1 MCVSKSTEAHKKDP
15 TRFKLIINYGYDE
28 EYYEKLSKEQNY
40 DGIITTISILIIFVL
55 SFTNLIT
62 ITIIGLNMEVHKL
75 NDMMSMT
82 LDEADFQKHK
92 EVDFHKET
100 EKMDN
105 AALWWPLLQIGILVC
120 TGIFQ
125 VQHLKRFFK
134 QHKLI

>member
-15 TRFKLIINYGYDE
+15 TRFKLMINYGYDE
-28 EYYEKLSKEQNY
+28 EYYDKLSKDQNY
-40 DGIITTISILIIFVL
+40 D
-55 SFTNLIT
+55 
-62 ITIIGLNMEVHKL
+62 GLNMEVHKL

-105 AALWWPLLQIGILVC
+105 AALWWPMVQIGILVL

-134 QHKLI
+134 THKLI